1 MTVNWQSGGTVPHRE
16 DCLECR
22 VPLDCLRHCEVVQL
36 VHEHDTPSS
45 NEGTR
50 GLVVDKLLV
59 VFINI
64 GNSVTVCPLHPV
76 ERVVTPQDSTQIKPS
91 GDRTNA
97 ILRSENRLV
106 SCRRYCKDKNT
117 HIYVSVCRA
126 PARWSN
132 TEDESESLDLGQ
144 AHI

>member
-1 MTVNWQSGGTVPHRE
+1 MPHRE

-22 VPLDCLRHCEVVQL
+22 VPLDCLRHCEIAQL

-50 GLVVDKLLV
+50 GLVVDELLV
-59 VFINI
+59 VFIDV

-76 ERVVTPQDSTQIKPS
+76 EGVVTPQDSPQVKPG

-97 ILRSENRLV
+97 ILRPENRLV
-106 SCRRYCKDKNT
+106 SCWRYC
-117 HIYVSVCRA
+117 
-126 PARWSN
+126 
-132 TEDESESLDLGQ
+132 
-144 AHI
+144 